1 MLSNVPSVCAY
12 EHDKLSVFLTSK
24 NENTLI
30 VAVLWGWMVRFVFPA
45 GVDLK
50 AFGIS
55 SRWALA
61 EISWNDLQVLSV
73 LFAPWQSA
81 AVKQAV
87 HLDATDHM

>member
-24 NENTLI
+24 NENTPI

-55 SRWALA
+55 SR
-61 EISWNDLQVLSV
+61 
-73 LFAPWQSA
+73 
-81 AVKQAV
+81 
-87 HLDATDHM
+87 